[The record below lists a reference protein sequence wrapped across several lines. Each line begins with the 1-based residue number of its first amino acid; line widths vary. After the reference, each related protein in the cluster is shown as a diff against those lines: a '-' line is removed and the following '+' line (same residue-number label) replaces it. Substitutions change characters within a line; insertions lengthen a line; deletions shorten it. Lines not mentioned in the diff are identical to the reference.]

1 MICPEINDAYPEEVL
16 ENDGAVLTFDTRELL
31 NHVDLEALSHEE
43 VLDIQQ
49 KLGIYQSQV

>member
-1 MICPEINDAYPEEVL
+1 MICPDINDAYPEEVL

-43 VLDIQQ
+43 VIDIQ
-49 KLGIYQSQV
+49 